1 VLVGKKV
8 EELQKVVDFAYY
20 ILPNYQ
26 SFLKLLTGVFSMN
39 KAELIE
45 AVAVRSNTTKAQ
57 TATMLD
63 GLLEVIQKTLTG
75 GNNVQ
80 LVGFGTF
87 SITER
92 AGRAGRNPATGESM
106 TIPAKKVVRFKPGK
120 ILADSAAAV
129 KPVRA
134 SKASKPKQAGKKK

>member
-1 VLVGKKV
+1 
-8 EELQKVVDFAYY
+8 
-20 ILPNYQ
+20 
-26 SFLKLLTGVFSMN
+26 MN

-45 AVAVRSNTTKAQ
+45 AVAVRSNATKAQ

-92 AGRAGRNPATGESM
+92 AGREGRNPATGELM

-120 ILADSAAAV
+120 TLADSAAAV
-129 KPVRA
+129 KPARA
-134 SKASKPKQAGKKK
+134 SKASKSKQTRKKK